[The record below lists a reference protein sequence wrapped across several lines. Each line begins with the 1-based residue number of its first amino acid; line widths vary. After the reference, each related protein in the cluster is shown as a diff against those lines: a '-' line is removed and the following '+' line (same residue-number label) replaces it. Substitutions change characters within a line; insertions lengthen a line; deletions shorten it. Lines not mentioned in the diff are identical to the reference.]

1 MLLRFA
7 GYACAVFMFLAAASF
22 AQESRGT
29 ADEAKA
35 MVAKAITAFDTD
47 ATAAFSAITAPSK
60 TFIDRDLY
68 VFVFDKE
75 KIVAHGSDEKLVGTR
90 ADTLVDVQGK
100 KFGVEFIEKATP
112 EGVWVDYVW
121 RDPISGKD
129 VAKSSWVVAHKDYVF
144 GAGIYKP

>member
-1 MLLRFA
+1 MLRLA
-7 GYACAVFMFLAAASF
+7 GYVCALFLLVTGMAV
-22 AQESRGT
+22 AQETRGT

-35 MVAKAITAFDTD
+35 MVAKAIAAFDKNG
-47 ATAAFSAITAPSK
+47 TASFAVFTAPDKSY
-60 TFIDRDLY
+60 IDRDLY

-75 KIVAHGSDEKLVGTR
+75 KLVAHGFDEKLVGTK

-121 RDPISGKD
+121 RDPISGKE

-144 GAGIYKP
+144 GTGIYKP

>member
-1 MLLRFA
+1 MLRLA
-7 GYACAVFMFLAAASF
+7 GYLCALFLLLTGVAV
-22 AQESRGT
+22 AQDSRGT

-35 MVAKAITAFDTD
+35 MVAKAIAAFDTD
-47 ATAAFSAITAPSK
+47 AAAALTAITAPSK

-75 KIVAHGSDEKLVGTR
+75 KLVAHGFDEKLVGTKP
-90 ADTLVDVQGK
+90 DTLVDVNGK

-129 VAKSSWVVAHKDYVF
+129 VAKSSWVVAHKDHVF
-144 GAGIYKP
+144 GTGIYKP

>member
-1 MLLRFA
+1 MLRFA
-7 GYACAVFMFLAAASF
+7 GYFCALFLFMTGTVF

-35 MVAKAITAFDTD
+35 MVAKAIAAFDKD
-47 ATAAFSAITAPSK
+47 GTAAFAAMTAPSE
-60 TFIDRDLY
+60 TFRDRDLY

-75 KIVAHGSDEKLVGTR
+75 KLVAHGFDAALIGGDAAAL
-90 ADTLVDVQGK
+90 ADVNGK

-112 EGVWVDYVW
+112 EGAWVDYVW
-121 RDPISGKD
+121 RDPISGKE

-144 GAGIYKP
+144 GTGIYKP

>member
-1 MLLRFA
+1 MIRLAGLFCALFWLFA
-7 GYACAVFMFLAAASF
+7 GVALAQDA
-22 AQESRGT
+22 RGT

-35 MVAKAITAFDTD
+35 MVAKAIEAFDTD
-47 ATAAFSAITAPSK
+47 ATAAFAAITAPST
-60 TFIDRDLY
+60 TFVDRDLY

-75 KIVAHGSDEKLVGTR
+75 KIVAHGFDEKLVGTK
-90 ADTLVDVQGK
+90 ADALVDVQGK

-129 VAKSSWVVAHKDYVF
+129 VAKSSWVVAHGDFVF
-144 GAGIYKP
+144 GTGVYKP

>member
-1 MLLRFA
+1 MLRLA
-7 GYACAVFMFLAAASF
+7 GYVLALFILFTGMAA

-35 MVAKAITAFDTD
+35 MVAKAIAAFDKD
-47 ATAAFSAITAPSK
+47 ATAAFAAFTAPDKSYV
-60 TFIDRDLY
+60 DRDLY

-75 KIVAHGSDEKLVGTR
+75 KIVAHGFDEKLVGTK
-90 ADTLVDVQGK
+90 ADSLVDVNGK

-144 GAGIYKP
+144 GTGIYKP

>member
-1 MLLRFA
+1 MTRLMGIFCALFCLLA
-7 GYACAVFMFLAAASF
+7 GSAL

-29 ADEAKA
+29 ADEAQA
-35 MVAKAITAFDTD
+35 MVAKAIAAFDKD
-47 ATAAFSAITAPSK
+47 GTAVFAEITAPSK

-75 KIVAHGSDEKLVGTR
+75 KIVAHGFDEKLVGTKAESL
-90 ADTLVDVQGK
+90 ADVNGK
-100 KFGVEFIEKATP
+100 KFGMEFIEKATP

-121 RDPISGKD
+121 RDPISNKD

-144 GAGIYKP
+144 GTGIYKP